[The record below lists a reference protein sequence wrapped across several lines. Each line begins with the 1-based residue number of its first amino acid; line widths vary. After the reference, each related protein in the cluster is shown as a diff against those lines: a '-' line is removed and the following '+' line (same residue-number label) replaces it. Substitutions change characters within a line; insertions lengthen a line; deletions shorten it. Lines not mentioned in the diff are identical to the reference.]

1 MAYLET
7 PNEDNTSYEP
17 IKYSQADLQSNR
29 KRLFEG
35 GDTNKKYEREQ
46 QMFSPITLTKHPQ
59 DEDDQHDLPGFGCLA
74 NNYITF
80 KREGSSDHNS
90 HQRAA
95 SKSREF
101 RDEGQNA
108 AREVVGGRNT
118 YADRYM
124 LMMKNRRQ
132 QDNSRKNTPGRGKSK
147 SLFDEIKQ
155 QAVTRVRGRQY

>member
-1 MAYLET
+1 
-7 PNEDNTSYEP
+7 
-17 IKYSQADLQSNR
+17 
-29 KRLFEG
+29 
-35 GDTNKKYEREQ
+35 
-46 QMFSPITLTKHPQ
+46 MFSPITLIKHPQ
-59 DEDDQHDLPGFGCLA
+59 DEEDYQDLPGFGCLA

-80 KREGSSDHNS
+80 KRDGSSDHNS

-101 RDEGQNA
+101 KDDNQAVNREA
-108 AREVVGGRNT
+108 AGGRAT

-124 LMMKNRRQ
+124 LMMKNKRQ

-147 SLFDEIKQ
+147 SVFDEIKQ